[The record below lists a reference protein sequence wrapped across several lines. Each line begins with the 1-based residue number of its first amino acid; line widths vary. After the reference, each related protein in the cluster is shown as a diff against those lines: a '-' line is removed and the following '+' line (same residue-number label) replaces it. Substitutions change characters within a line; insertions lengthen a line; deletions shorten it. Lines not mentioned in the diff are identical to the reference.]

1 MARIEVFE
9 KNTTRYEEWF
19 ERNRFVYESELLA
32 IKKMIPEGKGIEIG
46 VGTGRFAL
54 PLGIRYGVEPSKKMG
69 TIAERRGI
77 TVIGGIAEKLP
88 LKDCIFDFLLMV
100 TTICFV
106 DDIKTSFQEVYR
118 VLKPH
123 GYFLIGFIDKKS
135 PVGMMYQKNK
145 DKSIF
150 YKEAIFYSV
159 DEIIDL
165 LKEKGFSN
173 FKIAQTIFHDLKSIK
188 HTESVKE
195 GYDEG
200 SFIVIKAMRGGE
212 L

>member
-1 MARIEVFE
+1 MTKTEVFE
-9 KNTTRYEEWF
+9 KYTIQYEEWF
-19 ERNRFVYESELLA
+19 ERNRFVYESELKA
-32 IKKMIPEGKGIEIG
+32 IKKILPDGKGIEIG
-46 VGTGRFAL
+46 VGTGKFAL
-54 PLGIRYGVEPSKKMG
+54 PLGIRYGVEPSKKMRK
-69 TIAERRGI
+69 IAKKRGI

-88 LKDCIFDFLLMV
+88 LKECIFDFLLMV

-106 DDIKTSFQEVYR
+106 DDIKSSFQENYR

-135 PVGMMYQKNK
+135 PVGMMYQKNR

-150 YKEAIFYSV
+150 YKEANFYSIN
-159 DEIIDL
+159 EIVNI

-212 L
+212 V